1 MDRITSQETRPFAE
15 VLGSTVTNDDCS
27 QLQSADVRR
36 AGQQNSRNQAPDSS
50 KSIKNNI
57 SAHSGI
63 GVSTVGDTRQFGFNE
78 SVDWGFACGEEL
90 GTESCNVDGGRT
102 RVQRSGRSD
111 EFGREI
117 DAQFLSI
124 DMPGKS
130 VDSNDVNGRQV
141 EQTAPMNRQ
150 DNTVL
155 SVQAPDEWDEFLGDG
170 DFVRPV
176 VGLSILGAGVRHGKT
191 FLCAVMY
198 SLYRAGIRRLIACAS
213 SKEFHSLGA

>member
-1 MDRITSQETRPFAE
+1 MDRISAKKACAFDK
-15 VLGSTVTNDDCS
+15 VFGSTVTHHDCA
-27 QLQSADVRR
+27 QLQPADVRR
-36 AGQQNSRNQAPDSS
+36 ASKQDACDQTPDSAEP
-50 KSIKNNI
+50 IEHNI
-57 SAHSGI
+57 SAF
-63 GVSTVGDTRQFGFNE
+63 T
-78 SVDWGFACGEEL
+78 SVDVSATSDTGEFCCDEFVKRYFPRRQECS
-90 GTESCNVDGGRT
+90 TESCNVDGGRT

-117 DAQFLSI
+117 DAQFFSI